1 LWPQTCYESGAP
13 ADINGQPEQTKANN
27 LEETYMKRSLLGK
40 FVVLAILFFLISA
53 MGVCAEET
61 VTIVGEMMDDYQFIT
76 SDGTVYEIG
85 NTDKGAEMLDAVKEE
100 TIRITGTLQKDNDAL
115 VINVISYEVV
125 KE

>member
-1 LWPQTCYESGAP
+1 
-13 ADINGQPEQTKANN
+13 
-27 LEETYMKRSLLGK
+27 MKRSLLRK
-40 FVVLAILFFLISA
+40 FVVLAILFTLISA

-100 TIRITGTLQKDNDAL
+100 TIRITGTLQKDDDAL